1 MNHFP
6 MMARFNRWVN
16 ARLYDSVA
24 KLSGAQ
30 YRKDVGLFFG
40 SVHATLNHLLL
51 VDRLWTRRLR
61 GEPNGFKSLT
71 EIVAD
76 DFASLRKERVAEDD
90 RFVAQVEGMTPAE
103 LERVVVYTRMLG
115 TGLEEV
121 RAGHILATLLN
132 HQTHH
137 RGQVHAALTQIGIE
151 PPALD
156 VVFFLEE
163 IGEAGDVG
171 ILSKKRA

>member
-1 MNHFP
+1 

-24 KLSGAQ
+24 TLTDAQ
-30 YRKDVGLFFG
+30 YREDAGLYFG

-51 VDRLWTRRLR
+51 VDLLWTRRLR
-61 GEPNGFKSLT
+61 GEPNGFASLA
-71 EIVAD
+71 EIVHD
-76 DFASLRKERVAEDD
+76 DLASLRKTRGIEDD
-90 RFVAQVEGMTPAE
+90 RFVELVDGLTPAD
-103 LERVVVYTRMLG
+103 LAKPIRYKPMLG
-115 TGLEEV
+115 PGAFEEV
-121 RAGHILATLLN
+121 RAGHILATLNN

-137 RGQVHAALTQIGIE
+137 RGQVHVALTQAGIE

-163 IGEAGDVG
+163 IGETGAPGT
-171 ILSKKRA
+171 ISR

>member
-1 MNHFP
+1 MDHFP

-24 KLSGAQ
+24 KLGDAQ

-51 VDRLWTRRLR
+51 VDILWTRRLR

-71 EIVAD
+71 DIIED
-76 DFASLRKERVAEDD
+76 DFASLRRARAEEDE
-90 RFVAQVEGMTPAE
+90 RFVAQVDAMTPSD
-103 LERVVVYTRMLG
+103 LDRVIVYTRMLG
-115 TGLEEV
+115 SGQEEV
-121 RAGHILATLLN
+121 RARHILATLNN

-137 RGQVHAALTQIGIE
+137 RGQVSAALTQAGIE
-151 PPALD
+151 PAALD
-156 VVFFLEE
+156 VVYFLEE
-163 IGEAGDVG
+163 IGEAGEVG
-171 ILSKKRA
+171 MLSR

>member
-1 MNHFP
+1 MDHFP
-6 MMARFNRWVN
+6 TMARFNRWVN

-24 KLSGAQ
+24 TLSDEQ

-51 VDRLWTRRLR
+51 VDILWTRRLR

-71 EIVAD
+71 DIVED
-76 DFASLRKERVAEDD
+76 DFTTLRRARVAEDD
-90 RFVAQVEGMTPAE
+90 RFIEQVERMTPAD
-103 LERVVVYTRMLG
+103 LDRPIVYTRMLG
-115 TGLEEV
+115 SGQEEV
-121 RAGHILATLLN
+121 RARHILATLNN

-137 RGQVHAALTQIGIE
+137 RGQVHAALTQAGIE

-156 VVFFLEE
+156 VIYFLEE
-163 IGEAGDVG
+163 AGESGAVG
-171 ILSKKRA
+171 FFAKKRG